1 MLKAVQIVKRL
12 NLLIHQQQ
20 SFNVVQD
27 VKKFGIAVERV
38 KVLTGKRIKQNAF
51 KHRRKLQKS
60 KLRSQAQ

>member
-51 KHRRKLQKS
+51 KH
-60 KLRSQAQ
+60 